1 MTYGSKKTARSMTL
15 LKMSF
20 SCGLKNNMPMNISSI
35 TLMKKRYFE
44 ERNRQ
49 MQIRVD
55 YEQVH
60 QSASMIKQKAAQYD
74 ETIQKIYSRMYQ
86 MQSVWQG
93 SDNQAFI
100 DKLEQFKPQLNRM
113 TEIIEQYALYLQK
126 SADNYQALLQ
136 DRIMKAKNLA

>member
-1 MTYGSKKTARSMTL
+1 
-15 LKMSF
+15 
-20 SCGLKNNMPMNISSI
+20 
-35 TLMKKRYFE
+35 
-44 ERNRQ
+44 
-49 MQIRVD
+49 
-55 YEQVH
+55 
-60 QSASMIKQKAAQYD
+60 
-74 ETIQKIYSRMYQ
+74 MYQ

>member
-1 MTYGSKKTARSMTL
+1 
-15 LKMSF
+15 
-20 SCGLKNNMPMNISSI
+20 
-35 TLMKKRYFE
+35 
-44 ERNRQ
+44 

-74 ETIQKIYSRMYQ
+74 ETIQKIYSRMHQ